1 MPEIG
6 IGLTAVGS
14 FFTILSAAPFFDGAL
29 LAVGNVSIS
38 VFGFQSRNQTS
49 SVHCLILC
57 HTLESSEHILFQ
69 LFFLSGDGLILGFE
83 RTKNLI
89 FQRQR
94 LRVELPSSFSSEYV
108 WL

>member
-1 MPEIG
+1 MERWKREYFSIR
-6 IGLTAVGS
+6 ISIKKSDFLGS
-14 FFTILSAAPFFDGAL
+14 L
-29 LAVGNVSIS
+29 LDTMSY
-38 VFGFQSRNQTS
+38 
-49 SVHCLILC
+49 
-57 HTLESSEHILFQ
+57 LESSEHILFQ

-108 WL
+108 CL